1 MKNNK
6 KAFLQWEIDLGK
18 NNVLFTDEA
27 TEIYGK
33 NTNGGEVSI
42 AGALLPHSTEEVQ
55 SLVHTANCEKV
66 PLYPISTGNNWGYG
80 SSMPVTHHNVIVD
93 LKGMDKI
100 VDFDTDLGIVTIQ
113 PGVTQEILH
122 EYIEKNNLP
131 FITPVTGAGPH
142 CSILANILER
152 GYGITPIADHFSALT
167 SLHVVLPDGSLYRS
181 ALEEMGG
188 TLIDRAYKYGI
199 GPYLNGLFTQSNFGI
214 VVQASI
220 VLAPKPAH
228 SEIFYFTLKKSTN
241 LEMIVPSVSKILSS
255 LGLVIGGINLMNQ
268 ERVDSMSRT
277 LSRHKE
283 STTPSWTGI
292 GVLYGEKCIVDSAK
306 PFLRKNLKKHVNQLF
321 FIRIDWFKKIYPF
334 LAKFPLPAFLL
345 AKLETFYRSID
356 LFLGI
361 PSTVALPLAYKKSG
375 TLPKNLSD
383 ADVARDGCGLIWFTP
398 LVPMKPDLVEKYIAV
413 VRRVCTKFE
422 VEPLITLSS
431 LNERCFDSTVPLL
444 FDKSN
449 GDAIEKARACY
460 DALWSECEK
469 LHIFPYRL
477 PTDEMHR
484 ITQQENP
491 FWHLIKSI
499 KNAIDPKGIISPGR
513 YSRTE

>member
-1 MKNNK
+1 MKSNK

-18 NNVLFTDEA
+18 NNVLSSAEA
-27 TEIYGK
+27 TEKYGK
-33 NTNGGEVSI
+33 NTNASEVHI
-42 AGALLPHSTEEVQ
+42 AGALTPKSTEHVQ
-55 SLVHTANCEKV
+55 SLVHTAQSEKV

-93 LKGMDKI
+93 LKGMNKI

-122 EYIEKNNLP
+122 AYIEKNNLP

-167 SLHVVLPDGSLYRS
+167 SLHVVLPDGTLYRS

-199 GPYLNGLFTQSNFGI
+199 GPYLNGMFTQSNFGI

-220 VLAPKPAH
+220 ALARKPAH
-228 SEIFYFTLKKSTN
+228 SEIFYFTLKKSSNIGTV
-241 LEMIVPSVSKILSS
+241 IPAVSSILSS
-255 LGLVIGGINLMNQ
+255 LGPILGGINLMNK
-268 ERVDSMSRT
+268 ERVDSMSREIPA
-277 LSRHKE
+277 HAH
-283 STTPSWTGI
+283 STTPDWTGI
-292 GVLYGEKCIVDSAK
+292 GVLYGEKNIVSAAR
-306 PFLRKNLKKHVNQLF
+306 PFLKKNLKKHVNHLF
-321 FIRIDWFKKIYPF
+321 FIRIDWFKKLYPLF
-334 LAKFPLPAFLL
+334 IRLPLPKSLH
-345 AKLETFYRSID
+345 AKLETLSRSMD

-361 PSTVALPLAYKKSG
+361 PSTVALPLAYRKSG
-375 TLPKNLSD
+375 TLPKNLRD

-398 LVPMKPDLVEKYIAV
+398 LIPMKPDLILKYTAL
-413 VRRVCTKFE
+413 VRRICTKYD
-422 VEPLITLSS
+422 VDPLITLSS

-444 FDKSN
+444 FDKTN
-449 GDAIEKARACY
+449 VDAVEKTRACY
-460 DALWSECEK
+460 SALWSECEK
-469 LHIFPYRL
+469 LHIFPYRV

-484 ITQQENP
+484 VTQHENP
-491 FWHLIKSI
+491 FWNLVKKIK
-499 KNAIDPKGIISPGR
+499 KAVDPHGIISPGR
-513 YSRTE
+513 YSKTE